1 MSRNVVVA
9 IVGAAVVLGC
19 ATMAIVRTRP
29 PPLQVVH
36 VGLRAPSL
44 GVWQMEEK
52 AQRAEHWLAKV
63 PNVERVSTR
72 VTPGKASLLLKV
84 RGDEAAVLEAVRAA
98 LPVQE
103 VPATVWIERASQ
115 QTVLAITSDRLNI
128 VEVGHAAREVVTEL
142 EKRDGVLH
150 VDWCPPEEELRIELD
165 GERMNA
171 LHIALSAVRTGMRS
185 EQRSAPE
192 FMRDAP
198 VSPDVRFSDIATIS
212 LARAPPCAEA
222 FDGRDAVLL
231 WVNHQPTASL
241 RVPASPPLTVTTVP
255 VVAATR
261 TVIEPSALE
270 RASIGAALSLEG
282 NVARSTSPLDGG
294 VLVAHGEEHLT
305 FFVRGENRGALVSYA
320 TALQKSVAR
329 EARWIGAV
337 EGVDHTVPVGVQYD
351 DLNAV
356 AEAIELANGRIEQV
370 SADGQRRAIT
380 FDPEAMLGLEETR
393 RLRALPFVLPTQDRV
408 LLREDGQP
416 ALAFSFLLDV
426 KSAEAIA
433 RSNAA
438 PPGVDVV
445 LRTSSAADW

>member
-19 ATMAIVRTRP
+19 ATMAFVRTRP
-29 PPLQVVH
+29 LPLQVVH

-84 RGDEAAVLEAVRAA
+84 RGEEAAVLEAVRAA

-128 VEVGHAAREVVTEL
+128 VEVGHAAREVVAEL
-142 EKRDGVLH
+142 EKREGVLH
-150 VDWCPPEEELRIELD
+150 VDWCPPEEELRIALD

-171 LHIALSAVRTGMRS
+171 LHIALSAVKTGVYSEPRS
-185 EQRSAPE
+185 DPA
-192 FMRDAP
+192 FMRNAP

-212 LARAPPCAEA
+212 FARAPPCAEA

-231 WVNHQPTASL
+231 WVNHLPTTSL
-241 RVPASPPLTVTTVP
+241 QVAAVPSLTIRTVP
-255 VVAATR
+255 VDAATR
-261 TVIEPSALE
+261 TVLEPSALE
-270 RASIGAALSLEG
+270 RASIGAAISFEG
-282 NVARSTSPLDGG
+282 NVARSTSPLDAG

-305 FFVRGENRGALVSYA
+305 FFVRGERREELRTQAETLHALV
-320 TALQKSVAR
+320 AR
-329 EARWIGAV
+329 QARWTGPIQGLHQKARSNF
-337 EGVDHTVPVGVQYD
+337 EYSDI
-351 DLNAV
+351 
-356 AEAIELANGRIEQV
+356 EAIALGRGRIEQV

-380 FDPEAMLGLEETR
+380 FDLEALLGPDAARE
-393 RLRALPFVLPTQDRV
+393 LRAEEHVLEDLTSV

-416 ALAFSFLLDV
+416 ALAFSFSLDV

-433 RSNAA
+433 KSNAA

-445 LRTSSAADW
+445 LRTSSGADW

>member
-1 MSRNVVVA
+1 M
-9 IVGAAVVLGC
+9 VLGC
-19 ATMAIVRTRP
+19 ATVAIVRAMP
-29 PPLQVVH
+29 VPVQVVH

-52 AQRAEHWLAKV
+52 AQRAEHWLAKL
-63 PNVERVSTR
+63 PNVERMSTR

-84 RGDEAAVLEAVRAA
+84 RGEDSAVLEAVRAA

-103 VPATVWIERASQ
+103 VPATVWLDRGSQ

-128 VEVGHAAREVVTEL
+128 IEVGRAALNVVAEL

-150 VDWCPPEEELRIELD
+150 VDWCQPEQELRIALD
-165 GERMNA
+165 AERMKA
-171 LHIALSAVRTGMRS
+171 RQIALSAVKTGVSS
-185 EQRSAPE
+185 EQRSDPA

-198 VSPDVRFSDIATIS
+198 VSPDLRFSDIATVS
-212 LARAPPCAEA
+212 LSRARPCAEA

-231 WVNHQPTASL
+231 WVTHRAAASL
-241 RVPASPPLTVTTVP
+241 QVSESPPLTISMVP

-270 RASIGAALSLEG
+270 RASIGVALSLEG
-282 NVARSTSPLDGG
+282 NVARSTSPLDAG

-305 FFVRGENRGALVSYA
+305 FFVTGEHRRELRNHAEALHALVA
-320 TALQKSVAR
+320 KQ
-329 EARWIGAV
+329 ARWTGPV
-337 EGVDHTVPVGVQYD
+337 EGLQHKGRFGMEYNDVED
-351 DLNAV
+351 
-356 AEAIELANGRIEQV
+356 AEFARGRIEQI

-380 FDPEAMLGLEETR
+380 FDAEALLGAGEIR
-393 RLRALPFVLPTQDRV
+393 KLRAEPYVLEALTSV

-416 ALAFSFLLDV
+416 ALAFSFSLDV

-433 RSNAA
+433 RSKA
-438 PPGVDVV
+438 PPAGVDVV
-445 LRTSSAADW
+445 LRTSSCADW